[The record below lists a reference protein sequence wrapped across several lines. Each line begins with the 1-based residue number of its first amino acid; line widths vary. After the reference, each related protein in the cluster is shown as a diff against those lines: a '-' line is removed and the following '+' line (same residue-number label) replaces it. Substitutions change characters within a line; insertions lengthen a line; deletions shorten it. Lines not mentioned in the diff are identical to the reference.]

1 MKIENISIF
10 CGAHEGRNPEYAKAA
25 ESIAKAVAKKGINIV
40 FGGGNVGLMKII
52 SDTAL
57 DNGVEVLGISLK
69 SLHALELVNPRVDE
83 IVVSDTLLDRK
94 DEFMSRSDAFIVLP
108 GGVGSLDELAEIMA
122 SNQLGII
129 NKPVGILNT
138 EGYYDHLLNWFNK
151 AVDEG
156 FISSKNLDELLVADS
171 PDELIDMIT
180 NHKKPSDEN
189 WKERLGL

>member
-1 MKIENISIF
+1 MKNISIF

-180 NHKKPSDEN
+180 NHQKPSDEN
-189 WKERLGL
+189 WTERLGL

>member
-1 MKIENISIF
+1 MKNISIF
-10 CGAHEGRNPEYAKAA
+10 CGAHKGRNPEYAKAA
-25 ESIAKAVAKKGINIV
+25 ESIAKAIAKKGINIV

-138 EGYYDHLLNWFNK
+138 EGYYDHLLKWFNK

-180 NHKKPSDEN
+180 NHQKPSDEN
-189 WKERLGL
+189 WTERLGL

>member
-1 MKIENISIF
+1 MKNISIF
-10 CGAHEGRNPEYAKAA
+10 CGAHEGNNPKYAQSAKIIA
-25 ESIAKAVAKKGINIV
+25 ETIAKKGINVV

-69 SLHALELVNPRVDE
+69 SLHALELANPRLNE
-83 IVVSDTLLDRK
+83 IVVTDTLLDRK
-94 DEFMSRSDAFIVLP
+94 DEFMSRSDAFVVLP

-138 EGYYDHLLNWFNK
+138 EGYYDHLLKWFDK

-156 FISSKNLDELLVADS
+156 FISSANLQELLISEDPQELV
-171 PDELIDMIT
+171 ELIV
-180 NHKKPSDEN
+180 NHKRPSDDN
-189 WKERLGL
+189 WTERLDL

>member
-1 MKIENISIF
+1 MNHISIF
-10 CGAHEGRNPEYAKAA
+10 CGAHEGKNPKYAEAA
-25 ESIAKAVAKKGINIV
+25 RSVSECIAKQGINVV

-69 SLHALELVNPRVDE
+69 SLHALELANPRLKE
-83 IVVSDTLLDRK
+83 IVVAETLLDRK

-138 EGYYDHLLNWFNK
+138 EGYYDHLLEWFNN
-151 AVDEG
+151 AVKEG
-156 FISSKNLDELLVADS
+156 FISSSNLNELLVSDS
-171 PDELIDMIT
+171 PEELVEMVV
-180 NHKKPSDEN
+180 NHKRPPDDN
-189 WKERLGL
+189 WTERLGL

>member
-1 MKIENISIF
+1 MKNISIF
-10 CGAHEGRNPEYAKAA
+10 CGAHKGKNPEYAKAA
-25 ESIAKAVAKKGINIV
+25 ESIAKAIAKKGINIV
-40 FGGGNVGLMKII
+40 FGGGDVGLMKII

-180 NHKKPSDEN
+180 NHQKPSDEN
-189 WKERLGL
+189 WTERLGL

>member
-1 MKIENISIF
+1 MKNISIF
-10 CGAHEGRNPEYAKAA
+10 CGAHTGRNPEYAKAA
-25 ESIAKAVAKKGINIV
+25 ESIAKAIAKKGINIV

-180 NHKKPSDEN
+180 NHQKPSDEN
-189 WKERLGL
+189 WTERLGL

>member
-1 MKIENISIF
+1 MKNISIF
-10 CGAHEGRNPEYAKAA
+10 CGAHEGKNPKYAQ
-25 ESIAKAVAKKGINIV
+25 SAKIISEAIAKKGINVV

-69 SLHALELVNPRVDE
+69 SLHALELANPRLNK
-83 IVVSDTLLDRK
+83 IVVTDTLLDRK

-138 EGYYDHLLNWFNK
+138 EGYYDHLLKWFDK
-151 AVDEG
+151 AVEEG
-156 FISSKNLDELLVADS
+156 FISSANLKELLVSDN
-171 PDELIDMIT
+171 PEELVDLVV
-180 NHKKPSDEN
+180 NHERPSDDN
-189 WKERLGL
+189 WTKRLGL

>member
-1 MKIENISIF
+1 MKNISIF
-10 CGAHEGRNPEYAKAA
+10 CGAHEGKNPKYAQ
-25 ESIAKAVAKKGINIV
+25 SAKIISEAIAKKGINIV
-40 FGGGNVGLMKII
+40 FGGGNVGVMKII

-69 SLHALELVNPRVDE
+69 SLHALELANPRLNE
-83 IVVSDTLLDRK
+83 IVVTDTLLDRK

-138 EGYYDHLLNWFNK
+138 EGYYDHLLKWFDK
-151 AVDEG
+151 AVEEG
-156 FISSKNLDELLVADS
+156 FISSANHKELLVSDN
-171 PDELIDMIT
+171 PEELVDLVV
-180 NHKKPSDEN
+180 NHERPSDDN
-189 WKERLGL
+189 WTKRLGL

>member
-1 MKIENISIF
+1 MKNISIF
-10 CGAHEGRNPEYAKAA
+10 CGAHEGNNPKYAEEAKKVA
-25 ESIAKAVAKKGINIV
+25 ESIAKKGINVV

-69 SLHALELVNPRVDE
+69 SLHALELANPRLKE

-94 DEFMSRSDAFIVLP
+94 DEFMSRSDAFVVLP

-138 EGYYDHLLNWFNK
+138 ERYYDHLLSWFNK
-151 AVDEG
+151 AVEEG
-156 FISSKNLDELLVADS
+156 FISPANLKELLVSDS
-171 PDELIDMIT
+171 PEELVDMVVSHT
-180 NHKKPSDEN
+180 RPSDDDWTN
-189 WKERLGL
+189 RLGL

>member
-1 MKIENISIF
+1 MKNISIF
-10 CGAHEGRNPEYAKAA
+10 CGAHEGKNPEYAKAA
-25 ESIAKAVAKKGINIV
+25 KSVAELIAKKGINVV
-40 FGGGNVGLMKII
+40 FGGGNVGLMKVI

-69 SLHALELVNPRVDE
+69 SLHALELANPRLSN
-83 IVVSDTLLDRK
+83 IVVSETLLNRK

-138 EGYYDHLLNWFNK
+138 EGYYDHLLEWFNK
-151 AVDEG
+151 AVNEG
-156 FISSKNLDELLVADS
+156 FISSENLKELLVSDS
-171 PDELIDMIT
+171 PEELVELIT
-180 NHKKPSDEN
+180 THKKPSDDS
-189 WKERLGL
+189 WTKRLGL

>member
-1 MKIENISIF
+1 MKNISIF
-10 CGAHEGRNPEYAKAA
+10 CGAHEGKNPEYAKAA
-25 ESIAKAVAKKGINIV
+25 KSVAELIAKKGINVV
-40 FGGGNVGLMKII
+40 FGGGNVGLMKVI

-69 SLHALELVNPRVDE
+69 SLHALELANPRLNN
-83 IVVSDTLLDRK
+83 IVVSETLLNRK

-138 EGYYDHLLNWFNK
+138 EGYYDHLLEWFNK
-151 AVDEG
+151 AVNEG
-156 FISSKNLDELLVADS
+156 FISSENLKELLVSDS
-171 PDELIDMIT
+171 PEELVELIT
-180 NHKKPSDEN
+180 THKKPSDES
-189 WKERLGL
+189 WTERLGL

>member
-1 MKIENISIF
+1 MKNISIF
-10 CGAHEGRNPEYAKAA
+10 CGAHEGKNPEYAKAA
-25 ESIAKAVAKKGINIV
+25 KSVAELIAKKGINVV

-69 SLHALELVNPRVDE
+69 SLHELELANPRLND
-83 IVVSDTLLDRK
+83 IVVSETLLDRK

-138 EGYYDHLLNWFNK
+138 EGYYDHLLEWFNK
-151 AVDEG
+151 AVNEG
-156 FISSKNLDELLVADS
+156 FISSENLKELLVSDS
-171 PDELIDMIT
+171 PEELVELIT
-180 NHKKPSDEN
+180 THEKPSDES
-189 WKERLGL
+189 WTERLGL

>member
-1 MKIENISIF
+1 MKNISIF
-10 CGAHEGRNPEYAKAA
+10 CGAHEGKNPKYAQ
-25 ESIAKAVAKKGINIV
+25 SAKIISEAIAKKGINVV

-57 DNGVEVLGISLK
+57 DNGVDVLGISLK
-69 SLHALELVNPRVDE
+69 SLHALELANPRLNE
-83 IVVSDTLLDRK
+83 IVVTDTLLDRK

-138 EGYYDHLLNWFNK
+138 EGYYDYLLKWFDK
-151 AVDEG
+151 AVEEG
-156 FISSKNLDELLVADS
+156 FISSANLKELLVSDN
-171 PDELIDMIT
+171 PEELVDLVV
-180 NHKKPSDEN
+180 NHERPSDDN
-189 WKERLGL
+189 WTKRLGL

>member
-1 MKIENISIF
+1 MKNISIF
-10 CGAHEGRNPEYAKAA
+10 CGAHEGKNPEYAKAA
-25 ESIAKAVAKKGINIV
+25 KSVAELIAKKGINVV
-40 FGGGNVGLMKII
+40 FGGGNVGLMKVI

-69 SLHALELVNPRVDE
+69 SLHALELANPRLSN
-83 IVVSDTLLDRK
+83 IVVSETLLNRK

-138 EGYYDHLLNWFNK
+138 EGYYDHLLEWFNK
-151 AVDEG
+151 AVNEG
-156 FISSKNLDELLVADS
+156 FISSENLKELLVSDS
-171 PDELIDMIT
+171 PEELVELIT
-180 NHKKPSDEN
+180 THKKPSDDS
-189 WKERLGL
+189 WTERLGL

>member
-1 MKIENISIF
+1 MKNISIF
-10 CGAHEGRNPEYAKAA
+10 CGAHEGKNPKYAQSAKIIS
-25 ESIAKAVAKKGINIV
+25 EEIAKRGINVV

-69 SLHALELVNPRVDE
+69 SLHALELANPRLNE
-83 IVVSDTLLDRK
+83 IVVTDSLLDRK
-94 DEFMSRSDAFIVLP
+94 NEFMSRSDAFIVLP

-138 EGYYDHLLNWFNK
+138 EGYYDHLLKWFDK
-151 AVDEG
+151 AVEEG
-156 FISSKNLDELLVADS
+156 FISSANLKELLVSDN
-171 PDELIDMIT
+171 PEELVELIV
-180 NHKKPSDEN
+180 NHKRPSDDN
-189 WKERLGL
+189 WTKRLGL

>member
-1 MKIENISIF
+1 MKNISIF
-10 CGAHEGRNPEYAKAA
+10 CGAHEGKNPKYAQ
-25 ESIAKAVAKKGINIV
+25 SAKIISEAIAKKGINVI

-69 SLHALELVNPRVDE
+69 SLHALELANPRLNE
-83 IVVSDTLLDRK
+83 IVVTDTLLDRK

-138 EGYYDHLLNWFNK
+138 EGYYDHLLKWFDR
-151 AVDEG
+151 AVEEG
-156 FISSKNLDELLVADS
+156 FISSANLKELLVSDN
-171 PDELIDMIT
+171 PEELVDLVV
-180 NHKKPSDEN
+180 NHERPSDDN
-189 WKERLGL
+189 WTKRLGL

>member
-1 MKIENISIF
+1 MKNISIF
-10 CGAHEGRNPEYAKAA
+10 CGAHEGKNPKYAQ
-25 ESIAKAVAKKGINIV
+25 SAKIISEAIAKKGINVI

-69 SLHALELVNPRVDE
+69 SLHALELANPRLNE
-83 IVVSDTLLDRK
+83 IVVTDTLLDRK

-138 EGYYDHLLNWFNK
+138 QGYYDHLLKWFDK
-151 AVDEG
+151 AVEEG
-156 FISSKNLDELLVADS
+156 FISSANLKELLVSDN
-171 PDELIDMIT
+171 PQELVDLVV
-180 NHKKPSDEN
+180 NHERPSDDN
-189 WKERLGL
+189 WTKRLGL

>member
-1 MKIENISIF
+1 MKNISIF
-10 CGAHEGRNPEYAKAA
+10 CGALEGRNPEYAKAA

-69 SLHALELVNPRVDE
+69 SLHALELANPRVDE
-83 IVVSDTLLDRK
+83 IVVADTLLDRK

>member
-1 MKIENISIF
+1 MKNISIF
-10 CGAHEGRNPEYAKAA
+10 CGAHEGNNPKYAEEAKK
-25 ESIAKAVAKKGINIV
+25 IAKSIAKKGINVV

-69 SLHALELVNPRVDE
+69 SLHALELANPRLKE

-94 DEFMSRSDAFIVLP
+94 DEFMSRSDAFVVLP

-138 EGYYDHLLNWFNK
+138 EGYYDHLLSWFNK
-151 AVDEG
+151 AVEEG
-156 FISSKNLDELLVADS
+156 FISPANLKELLVSDS
-171 PDELIDMIT
+171 PEELVDMVVSHT
-180 NHKKPSDEN
+180 RPSDDDWTN
-189 WKERLGL
+189 RLGL

>member
-1 MKIENISIF
+1 MKNISIF
-10 CGAHEGRNPEYAKAA
+10 CGAHEGKNPEYAKAA
-25 ESIAKAVAKKGINIV
+25 KSIAELIAKKGINVV

-57 DNGVEVLGISLK
+57 DNGFKVLGISLE
-69 SLHALELVNPRVDE
+69 SLHALELANPRLNE
-83 IVVSDTLLDRK
+83 IVVSKTLLDRK
-94 DEFMSRSDAFIVLP
+94 HEFMSRSDAFIVLP

-138 EGYYDHLLNWFNK
+138 DGYYDYLIKWFNK

-156 FISSKNLDELLVADS
+156 FISSENLKELLISDY
-171 PDELIDMIT
+171 PDELVEMVV
-180 NHKKPSDEN
+180 NHQKPSDDN
-189 WKERLGL
+189 WTKRLGL

>member
-1 MKIENISIF
+1 MKNISIF
-10 CGAHEGRNPEYAKAA
+10 CGAHEGKNPEYAKAA
-25 ESIAKAVAKKGINIV
+25 KSIAESIAKKGINIV

-69 SLHALELVNPRVDE
+69 SLHALELANPRLNK

-138 EGYYDHLLNWFNK
+138 EGYYDYLLKWFNQ

-156 FISSKNLDELLVADS
+156 FISSANLNELLVSDS
-171 PDELIDMIT
+171 PDKLVEMIVS
-180 NHKKPSDEN
+180 HERPSDDN
-189 WKERLGL
+189 WTHRLGL

>member
-1 MKIENISIF
+1 MKNISIF
-10 CGAHEGRNPEYAKAA
+10 CGAHEGNNPKYGEEAKKVA
-25 ESIAKAVAKKGINIV
+25 ESIAKKGINVV

-69 SLHALELVNPRVDE
+69 SLHALELANPRLKE
-83 IVVSDTLLDRK
+83 IVVTDTLLDRK
-94 DEFMSRSDAFIVLP
+94 DEFMSRSEAFIVLP

-138 EGYYDHLLNWFNK
+138 EGYYDHLLSWFNK
-151 AVDEG
+151 AVEEG
-156 FISSKNLDELLVADS
+156 FISPANLKELLVSDS
-171 PDELIDMIT
+171 SQELVEMVV
-180 NHKKPSDEN
+180 NHTRPSDDDWTN
-189 WKERLGL
+189 RLGL

>member
-1 MKIENISIF
+1 MKSISIF
-10 CGAHEGRNPEYAKAA
+10 CGAHEGNNPKYAQ
-25 ESIAKAVAKKGINIV
+25 SAKIVSETIAKKGINVV

-69 SLHALELVNPRVDE
+69 SLHALELANPRLSE
-83 IVVSDTLLDRK
+83 IVVTETLLDRK
-94 DEFMSRSDAFIVLP
+94 DEFMSRSDAFVVLP

-138 EGYYDHLLNWFNK
+138 EGYYDHLLKWFDK
-151 AVDEG
+151 AVEEG
-156 FISSKNLDELLVADS
+156 FISSANLKELLVSED
-171 PDELIDMIT
+171 PQELVELIV
-180 NHKKPSDEN
+180 NHKRPSDDN
-189 WKERLGL
+189 WTERLGL